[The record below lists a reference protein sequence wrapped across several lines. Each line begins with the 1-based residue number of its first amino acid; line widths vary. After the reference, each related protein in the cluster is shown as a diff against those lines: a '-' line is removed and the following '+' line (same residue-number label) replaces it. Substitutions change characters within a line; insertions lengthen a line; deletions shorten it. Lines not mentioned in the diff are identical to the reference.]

1 MTLINIP
8 AWSLVPTII
17 GSILITALILTAI
30 FLANFYFG
38 ISFLRLKNDKNFA
51 KYENEKYKN
60 TPWRKFIMQTKKERI
75 VIKSKDNL
83 NLVGYFIKGVSQ
95 DDYAILVH
103 GYHGRYYSLD
113 RQAMFFHNLGFNIL
127 MINHRGHDESDG
139 KYTTLGYKER
149 DDVKRWINE
158 VIKRNSNAKI
168 LLFGSSMGA
177 FVVMNIIGKKAP
189 KNIKAAIEDSGYF
202 SIYDELYYQTKVVA
216 KVRLAKVLMFL
227 ANIKTRIVNNFSIKL
242 NAKESLGETNIPL
255 LLIHGG
261 DDDYVPVDTIDK
273 CYEAI
278 NPLSVKKKV
287 IFPLAGH
294 LESYSYYPE
303 EYEQI
308 IKDFIKD
315 YFEL

>member
-1 MTLINIP
+1 MILINIP

-17 GSILITALILTAI
+17 GSILITAIILASI

-51 KYENEKYKN
+51 KFENEKYKN
-60 TPWRKFIMQTKKERI
+60 TPWRKFITQTKKERI

-83 NLVGYFIKGVSQ
+83 NLVGYFIKGVSE
-95 DDYAILVH
+95 DDYALLIH

-113 RQAMFFHNLGFNIL
+113 RQALFFHNLGFNL
-127 MINHRGHDESDG
+127 LLINQRAHDESDG

-149 DDVKRWINE
+149 DDIKRWINE
-158 VIKRNSNAKI
+158 IIKRNSNAKI

-202 SIYDELYYQTKVVA
+202 SIYEELYYQTKVVA
-216 KVRLAKVLMFL
+216 KVRLAKFLMFL
-227 ANIKTRIVNNFSIKL
+227 ANIKTRLVNNFSIKL
-242 NAKESLGETNIPL
+242 NVKESLGETEVPL
-255 LLIHGG
+255 LLIHGE
-261 DDDYVPVDTIDK
+261 DDDFVPVDAIDK
-273 CYEAI
+273 CYKAI
-278 NPLSVKKKV
+278 NPKCVKKKV

-294 LESYSYYPE
+294 QESYSYYPE
-303 EYEQI
+303 EYEEI
-308 IKDFIKD
+308 IKEFIKD
-315 YFEL
+315 YFKL